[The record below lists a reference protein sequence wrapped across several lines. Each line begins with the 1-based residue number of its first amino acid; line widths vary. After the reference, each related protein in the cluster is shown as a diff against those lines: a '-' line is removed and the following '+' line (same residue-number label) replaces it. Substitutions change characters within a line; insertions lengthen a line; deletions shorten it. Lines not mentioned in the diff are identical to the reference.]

1 MIAVGFSAPD
11 KAIKGRYSENRIKN
25 NYDFE
30 GEEVMQIKLAPEN
43 VEPMLNS
50 GQFKISQRSENQ
62 IEATKPFDYGK
73 IHMRLKREKSNY
85 LLQERYH
92 WLANIHF
99 ERGLRPQRF
108 FDSKKVY
115 EFAEKYV
122 IPYAKSE

>member
-1 MIAVGFSAPD
+1 
-11 KAIKGRYSENRIKN
+11 
-25 NYDFE
+25 
-30 GEEVMQIKLAPEN
+30 MQIKLAPEN
-43 VEPMLNS
+43 VEQMLNS

-108 FDSKKVY
+108 FDSKKVH

-122 IPYAKSE
+122 TPYAKSE